1 MKKNILI
8 SMIAAFALVLVASAA
23 MAWNPGYGRGQGY
36 GQQYGCPL
44 VSSLTPEQTSRIQ
57 TIQQANF
64 QEISP
69 LREQLY
75 AKRTELR
82 SLWVT
87 QNPDQAKITA
97 LQKDMLDIR
106 AQLQE
111 KSNNARLEV
120 REVMTSEQQAQIGA
134 YGPGMGRMGGRMG
147 RW

>member
-8 SMIAAFALVLVASAA
+8 GMVAVLTLGLVASTA
-23 MAWNPGYGRGQGY
+23 MAWGPGYGRGQGY
-36 GQQYGCPL
+36 GLQYGCPA
-44 VSSLTPEQTSRIQ
+44 VSNLTAEQTSRIQ
-57 TIQQANF
+57 AIQQANF
-64 QEISP
+64 QEITP
-69 LREQLY
+69 LREQLF

-82 SLWVT
+82 NLWVT

-97 LQKDMLDIR
+97 LQKDMLNIR

-120 REVMTSEQQAQIGA
+120 REVLTPEQQAQIAA

>member
-1 MKKNILI
+1 MKRNILI
-8 SMIAAFALVLVASAA
+8 GMVAVFAVVMITSAA
-23 MAWNPGYGRGQGY
+23 MAWGPGWGRGQGY

-69 LREQLY
+69 LREQLF

-82 SLWVT
+82 NLWLT

-97 LQKDMLDIR
+97 LQKDMLNIR

-111 KSNNARLEV
+111 KSNTARLEI
-120 REVMTSEQQAQIGA
+120 REVLTPEQQAQIAA
-134 YGPGMGRMGGRMG
+134 YGPGMSKMGGRMG

>member
-8 SMIAAFALVLVASAA
+8 GMIAVLAPVLVTTAA
-23 MAWNPGYGRGQGY
+23 LAWGPGWGRDQGY

-75 AKRTELR
+75 TKRTELR
-82 SLWVT
+82 NLWVT
-87 QNPDQAKITA
+87 QNPDQAKIAA
-97 LQKDMLDIR
+97 LQKEMLDIR

-120 REVMTSEQQAQIGA
+120 RQVLTPEQQAQIGT

>member
-8 SMIAAFALVLVASAA
+8 SMVVVLALALVTSAAFAG
-23 MAWNPGYGRGQGY
+23 PGWGRGQGY

-44 VSSLTPEQTSRIQ
+44 VSNLTAEQTSRIQ
-57 TIQQANF
+57 AIQQANF

-82 SLWVT
+82 NLWVT
-87 QNPDQAKITA
+87 QNPDQAKIAA
-97 LQKDMLDIR
+97 LQKEMLDIR

-120 REVMTSEQQAQIGA
+120 RQVLTPEQQAQIA
-134 YGPGMGRMGGRMG
+134 EYGPGMGRMGGRMG